1 MAEINYTAS
10 TPKKQ
15 YTRRIGDNGF
25 LGADFSTAP
34 IFASDRRFRDL
45 KNVWKDYKSG
55 SGVAIETVPGFR
67 KSTQVDILEPSYN
80 IMDVITT
87 SRINGIF
94 VMPPVD
100 GINVYGVHVG
110 REICFLYVNENGEVS
125 DFIGRAVGSSNDSF
139 MQELDERYKN
149 GQEHVYFPA
158 RAFRVVRDKPSTSI
172 PYKNGVALFG
182 AGAHIIREATSADLL
197 KVFRTDMWV
206 FGSETDDVAIGYVCK
221 SMSEEAYVP
230 TTYLDGVP
238 YEQKNMLTL
247 RSREKFTVS
256 VTPTGDDTYEV
267 AATIYPHEKILLGT
281 NRHANIISVTLD
293 GHSLAYSSDGSGTSG
308 YQVIGTPYGSSE
320 THVGSLYVWREF
332 GGSDL
337 PSDNE
342 SVTVEIEYAS
352 DATKFTSYQSV
363 EEYKGKTT
371 FKEGNPDY
379 SGTAYDAI
387 AGCTICASF
396 DDRIFLAGNPN
407 LPNTI
412 FYSQRDLTGYNNP
425 TYFGILNYNN
435 LGTSIAPIKAM
446 IPSATSLCVLKDD
459 SATDPTMYFLTGVTT
474 EHDLIPRI
482 YTVESG
488 LPGIGCKG
496 AACNFLDDIVFMSRN
511 GVIGIDKQAV
521 NLERTLG
528 DRSALINGKLLLE
541 DVTQAIFAEAEGYL
555 WCLFKNNGHVYL
567 ADSRAY
573 TQGAGYEWYY
583 IDSVGSW
590 ESSLANPEVDYLQY
604 KDDIVGDEESVTI
617 YDEDDTEHLTP
628 YVVLPRHTDGAQALD
643 EYGNPIESSAT
654 YTVNPDGV
662 THDIILVEN
671 PDPNHTGTYF
681 QVEKT
686 GEKVGGTFHPA
697 TCMVASNDRIFFGTD
712 NGDLLT
718 FNNDKRGAQAESE
731 IAVRAEDNQIDGT
744 DIYEKNRFPFLLR
757 PEWYSFCGHRI
768 ESFVETSDDD
778 GGIGNLTKD
787 TVRRS
792 TVVDMKAMLGS
803 KYKITTYTDRDGW
816 KNDNAAT
823 GSMNDASQTMLDAVN
838 FSGDE
843 HINVQIRERARKW
856 VHKRYRIESN
866 GFCSPFGLY
875 RITYNY
881 ELNGRIK

>member
-10 TPKKQ
+10 TPKKS

-55 SGVAIETVPGFR
+55 SGVAIETIPGYRALEKYVLTGTPTPPVNINGIYRFDVTEDNWLNFAPAYRVDLSGTWYIVHYGKRLACFR
-67 KSTQVDILEPSYN
+67 EVDDNSEKPYVVCNRIGMEFNVDILPNKRSFSIQVGDKLIIYCGNAIYWLRVTMDSDWGEDVTRYESVNQVFCATECSSSY
-80 IMDVITT
+80 
-87 SRINGIF
+87 
-94 VMPPVD
+94 
-100 GINVYGVHVG
+100 YGEG
-110 REICFLYVNENGEVS
+110 GF
-125 DFIGRAVGSSNDSF
+125 
-139 MQELDERYKN
+139 
-149 GQEHVYFPA
+149 
-158 RAFRVVRDKPSTSI
+158 
-172 PYKNGVALFG
+172 
-182 AGAHIIREATSADLL
+182 
-197 KVFRTDMWV
+197 
-206 FGSETDDVAIGYVCK
+206 
-221 SMSEEAYVP
+221 YVP
-230 TTYLDGVP
+230 TTYIDGHP
-238 YEQKNMLTL
+238 YEQKNMLSL
-247 RSREKFTVS
+247 VSREYYHE
-256 VTPTGDDTYEV
+256 TG
-267 AATIYPHEKILLGT
+267 ASITIYPHEKIISDT
-281 NRHANIISVTLD
+281 DFPKYNIIDFNVDGVDKTDSISIVRSVD
-293 GHSLAYSSDGSGTSG
+293 DNIVSIS
-308 YQVIGTPYGSSE
+308 
-320 THVGSLYVWREF
+320 VGSLSS
-332 GGSDL
+332 G
-337 PSDNE
+337 NH
-342 SVTVEIEYAS
+342 TVEFVYRS

-396 DDRIFLAGNPN
+396 DDRVFLAGNPK
-407 LPNTI
+407 LPNTV

-425 TYFGILNYNN
+425 TYFGVLNYNN
-435 LGTSIAPIKAM
+435 LGTSNAPIKAM

-474 EHDLIPRI
+474 EHDLIPRV

-555 WCLFKNNGHVYL
+555 WCLFTNNGHLYL

-573 TQGAGYEWYY
+573 TQGAGYEWYF

-590 ESSLANPEVDYLQY
+590 ASTLANPEVDYLQY

-643 EYGNPIESSAT
+643 EYGNPIESNAT

-718 FNNDKRGAQAESE
+718 FNNDKRGERAVSE
-731 IAVRAEDNQIDGT
+731 DET
-744 DIYEKNRFPFLLR
+744 EPNRYPFMLR

-792 TVVDMKAMLGS
+792 CVVDMKAMLGS

-875 RITYNY
+875 RITYDF
-881 ELNGRIK
+881 EINGRIK